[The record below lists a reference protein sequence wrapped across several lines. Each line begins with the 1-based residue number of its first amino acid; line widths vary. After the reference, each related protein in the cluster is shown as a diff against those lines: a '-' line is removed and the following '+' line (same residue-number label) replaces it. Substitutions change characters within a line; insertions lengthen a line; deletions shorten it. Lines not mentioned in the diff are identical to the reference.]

1 MHNVNILYITPI
13 MISPP
18 RWTDDELLT
27 SSRTAAANFRSERL
41 SPSAAW
47 GSHFMDARAK
57 FEALFAQLG
66 DLDPQHF
73 TDTTLAGAYREQM
86 GEALRYLAGPPISDD
101 DLKVIADVRSLA
113 PSVLSRN
120 HGDVRKVFDVIE
132 CVIDAKRF
140 PWVGEERAPT
150 PEEKSA
156 ALLASSVLLAAQ
168 RMATERRNDGKSE
181 QEGMVRDYLRTIGFV
196 EAPTSHITTIVK
208 GPGPGEFCAECKL
221 GDRKADVVVRL
232 YDTRLMP
239 IECKVSNSSTNSVKR
254 LNNDAAVKAAYWI
267 NQFGSQQVVPAAML
281 SGVFNKLNLVQAQE
295 RGLSI
300 FWAHDLERL
309 GEFIEK
315 TR

>member
-1 MHNVNILYITPI
+1 MINPPSWTP
-13 MISPP
+13 
-18 RWTDDELLT
+18 DEL
-27 SSRTAAANFRSERL
+27 SASARIAAANFRTERL

-47 GSHFMDARAK
+47 GSHYTEARTK

-66 DLDPQHF
+66 DLDPRHF
-73 TDTTLAGAYREQM
+73 TDTTLAGAYREQL

-113 PSVLSRN
+113 PNVLSRN

-132 CVIDAKRF
+132 CVIDEKRF
-140 PWVGEERAPT
+140 PWVREERPPT
-150 PEEKSA
+150 SEEKSA

-181 QEGMVRDYLRTIGFV
+181 QEGMVRDYLRTLGFTEV
-196 EAPTSHITTIVK
+196 PTTHITTIVR
-208 GPGPGEFCAECKL
+208 GPGPGQFCAECKL
-221 GDRKADVVVRL
+221 GDRKADIVVRL

-267 NQFGSQQVVPAAML
+267 HQFGSQQVVPAAML
-281 SGVFNKLNLVQAQE
+281 SGVFNKLNLVQAQD

-300 FWAHDLERL
+300 FWAHDLDRL
-309 GEFIEK
+309 GEFINA